1 MKDTSTARCQ
11 RHPEAAAGWSCDA
24 CQASLCPDCVAVRR
38 AMSTEY
44 LACGLCN
51 ERAQP
56 ILVHRSRLPLAA
68 RLRGFWRYP
77 FSPTGLMVLG
87 GASALMMVCRWLA
100 VETFLLVKFIPT
112 VIGLGIFWGLFFSV
126 IRTTARGEREM
137 DTPDFSDSYAD
148 CVVPALRGFV
158 GTSLLWLP
166 GLLYLLYGKQWDVRK
181 PLDTLLETP
190 AFYVTGG
197 LPQLD
202 FSQVVGDPVL
212 WLIILA
218 GGTYVPMV
226 LLLSAAGSSAVK
238 VLNPLAV
245 IGAARRLGRD
255 YTLTVGVLAGLGV
268 ALVLMHG
275 VAAAVRWMQ
284 VPVLSLLLSEFLTT
298 LVPVLMAHVLGL
310 LLYVRGDSLGYG
322 LAADYLEPVLGKAQP
337 RSELL
342 PLRQVLPAVGS
353 GAPEEAAGTM
363 AETISALTQA
373 LEAQDVKRALSL
385 YPELREPRFAK
396 QVAPAHHLLV
406 GQAAVAQGQYELA
419 VKALESAAD
428 VAPDSPE
435 ASRALVLLARV
446 YGERLREPERA
457 ASIYRYVV
465 HRYPDTDASRFA
477 LARLP
482 PTS

>member
-1 MKDTSTARCQ
+1 MNDTANARCQ
-11 RHPEAAAGWSCDA
+11 RHPEAAAGWSCYF

-38 AMSTEY
+38 AQSTEY

-51 ERAQP
+51 ERAVP
-56 ILVHRSRLPLAA
+56 ILVHRSRIPLTT

-77 FSPTGLMVLG
+77 FSPTGLVVLAG
-87 GASALMMVCRWLA
+87 TSFLLAACRWLA
-100 VETFLLVKFIPT
+100 VQTFLQVKFIPT

-126 IRTTARGEREM
+126 VRNTARGEREM
-137 DTPDFSDSYAD
+137 DTPDYSEAYAD

-158 GTSLLWLP
+158 GSALLWLP
-166 GLLYLLYGKQWDVRK
+166 GLLYLLYVKQWDIRK
-181 PLDTLLETP
+181 PLDTLLSTP
-190 AFYVTGG
+190 SFYVTGG

-202 FSQVVGDPVL
+202 WSQVVWDPVL

-218 GGTYVPMV
+218 GCTYVPMV
-226 LLLSAAGSSAVK
+226 LMLSATGNSAVRM
-238 VLNPLAV
+238 LNPLMV

-255 YTLTVGVLAGLGV
+255 YTLTLGVLAGLGV
-268 ALVLMHG
+268 AQLLMHA
-275 VAAAVRWMQ
+275 VAAGIRWLH
-284 VPVLSLLLSEFLTT
+284 VPIFSLLVSEFLTT

-322 LAADYLEPVLGKAQP
+322 LAADYLEPVLGKTQP

-342 PLRQVLPAVGS
+342 PLRQVVSIAESPAAAPGS
-353 GAPEEAAGTM
+353 IS
-363 AETISALTQA
+363 ETLAALTQA
-373 LEAQDVKRALSL
+373 LEAKDVHQALTL
-385 YPELREPRFAK
+385 YPELRERRFLQ
-396 QVAPAHHLLV
+396 QVSPAHHLLV
-406 GQAAVAQGQYELA
+406 GQAAVAKGQYELA
-419 VKALESAAD
+419 VKALESTAD

-457 ASIYRYVV
+457 ESIYRYVI

-477 LARLP
+477 QAHLP